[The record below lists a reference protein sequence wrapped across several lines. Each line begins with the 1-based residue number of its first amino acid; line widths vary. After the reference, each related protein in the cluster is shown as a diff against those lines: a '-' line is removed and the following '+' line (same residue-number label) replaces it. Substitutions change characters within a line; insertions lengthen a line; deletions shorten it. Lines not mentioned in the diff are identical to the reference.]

1 LTTSPKIFNQ
11 LIDSYRYL
19 KSQQEKQAKIA
30 DEAATEEAYN
40 GKTITMKIVTNY
52 NYVYTQQM

>member
-1 LTTSPKIFNQ
+1 MSFL
-11 LIDSYRYL
+11 RYL

-40 GKTITMKIVTNY
+40 GKT
-52 NYVYTQQM
+52 